1 MNYGEDGL
9 FKDDLGHKWLSDDPG
24 AGAHCQVCNLPTG
37 PASEFWCLQAASPRT
52 AGPAEER
59 WGLIEEWM
67 RKTFEDDLRRCK
79 AKALEY
85 GSADLAIMGKAMEAL
100 LPQGDGLDRES
111 RERAGLEMAI
121 GFYLM
126 GKAGRLFG
134 AWNKAREPGEDTWHD
149 ATIYSLMARYVR
161 ENGSWM

>member
-9 FKDDLGHKWLSDDPG
+9 FKDDLGHKWMSPEPG
-24 AGAHCQVCNLPTG
+24 PGAHCQVCSLDPDQ
-37 PASEFWCLQAASPRT
+37 ASTFWCLQAASPRP
-52 AGPAEER
+52 GDPAEER
-59 WGLIEEWM
+59 WALIEEWM
-67 RKTFEDDLRRCK
+67 RKTFEDDLRRCR

-85 GSADLAIMGKAMEAL
+85 GSADLVIMGKAMEAL
-100 LPQGDGLDRES
+100 LPQGDSLDHDS

-126 GKAGRLFG
+126 GKTARLFG
-134 AWNKAREPGEDTWHD
+134 AWNKAREPAEDTWHD
-149 ATIYSLMARYVR
+149 GTIYSLMARYVR